1 MTDTFYRAFEDRH
14 RGPRELIKSRLRV
27 YVPFFEPLKA
37 LYENCKAVDLGCGR
51 GEWLELLREFDFDA
65 TGVDLDDG
73 MLAAC
78 RALGLPAEQ
87 GEAIAFLRAM
97 PDASLTIVSGF
108 HIAEHIPFPDLQVLV
123 QEALRVLQPAGLLIL
138 ETPNPENI
146 VVGTANFYL
155 DPTHQRPLPPLLMS
169 FLPEHYGFAR
179 TKILRLQEPSGLAA
193 AAVVN
198 LMDVLGGVSPDY
210 AVVAQKKGSTAE
222 QSELFDDAFEG
233 HYGLELETL
242 AMRHENGISGKL
254 SDILSRVDRT
264 AELEA
269 RIQAAEAELGRTRQQ
284 LAETRGQLTARDGE
298 LKQTRQQLA
307 EMRGQL
313 TARDAEIEQIRQ
325 QASEWNARV
334 VALHSST
341 SWKLTKPVRAVRR
354 LADGDVSPLR
364 RASAAITLKA
374 KQILRHGFVA
384 ATRQVSGRHQR
395 LPRGASDA
403 GPVDGGV
410 AGTPNHAGPDIRSHQ
425 ACDGDLLATMTPRAR
440 QIHADL
446 KAAIEKAQAR
456 RR

>member
-1 MTDTFYRAFEDRH
+1 
-14 RGPRELIKSRLRV
+14 
-27 YVPFFEPLKA
+27 
-37 LYENCKAVDLGCGR
+37 
-51 GEWLELLREFDFDA
+51 
-65 TGVDLDDG
+65 
-73 MLAAC
+73 
-78 RALGLPAEQ
+78 
-87 GEAIAFLRAM
+87 
-97 PDASLTIVSGF
+97 
-108 HIAEHIPFPDLQVLV
+108 
-123 QEALRVLQPAGLLIL
+123 
-138 ETPNPENI
+138 
-146 VVGTANFYL
+146 
-155 DPTHQRPLPPLLMS
+155 MS

-425 ACDGDLLATMTPRAR
+425 AWDGDLLATMTPRAR